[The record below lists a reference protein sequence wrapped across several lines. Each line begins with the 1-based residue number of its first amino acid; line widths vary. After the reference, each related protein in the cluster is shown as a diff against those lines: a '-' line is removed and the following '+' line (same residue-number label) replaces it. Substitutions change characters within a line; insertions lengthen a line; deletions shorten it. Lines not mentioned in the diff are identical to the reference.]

1 MKALSEVTKDALG
14 LPPQQRVTLARILLD
29 SSEPASSEIES
40 AWEDEICRRI
50 QAIQSGTAKSRSMDD
65 VFTDLDRRFSA

>member
-1 MKALSEVTKDALG
+1 MKALSEVTKDALD

-29 SSEPASSEIES
+29 SSEAASPEIES

-50 QAIQSGTAKSRSMDD
+50 QAVQNGTAKSRSMED
-65 VFTDLDRRFSA
+65 VFADLDRKFPA